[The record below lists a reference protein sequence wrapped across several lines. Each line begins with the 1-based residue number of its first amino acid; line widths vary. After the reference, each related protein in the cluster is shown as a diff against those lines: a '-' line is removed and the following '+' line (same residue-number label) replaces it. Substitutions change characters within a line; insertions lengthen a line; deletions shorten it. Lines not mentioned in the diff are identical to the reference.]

1 MDGKRSRRV
10 GVEKGTAISKSA
22 QFGKGYKREIYDNAP
37 WGGWLLVSAG
47 GWERELGVR
56 DRWGLGV
63 VPNAIPFPPSPAHS
77 PSRPLR
83 PPRHLISADQPLA
96 PAVVDT
102 SGPCARQASRRRNPA
117 PVMAA
122 IAYVRV
128 CSRALDSSQDSAPP
142 RHR

>member
-1 MDGKRSRRV
+1 M
-10 GVEKGTAISKSA
+10 

-37 WGGWLLVSAG
+37 PGGWLLVSGGGLGKEARGFEIAG
-47 GWERELGVR
+47 GWAWCLS
-56 DRWGLGV
+56 L
-63 VPNAIPFPPSPAHS
+63 PSPPPSHLLSLVS

-96 PAVVDT
+96 PTVVDT
-102 SGPCARQASRRRNPA
+102 LGPRARQASRRRNPA

-128 CSRALDSSQDSAPP
+128 CSRAPSDSSQDSEFGSAAASVSDTL
-142 RHR
+142 H